1 MEARRRGYRQQ
12 GAAPPERGH
21 PLSNLT
27 HLMSQPAPEPALGA
41 PPPPGLRQ
49 LPRRYL
55 ALGLII
61 VAIVLLGT
69 LVLVRDNVGPGDLVD
84 GGDVQPRVV
93 VAPLH
98 AGVGAGVGLRHGGR
112 ELADDPRHATAARW
126 AGPRRCGRPTVNGGP
141 PLPVVFF
148 YGAEF
153 APYAAVE
160 RWPLILAL
168 SRFGTFHQLGL
179 MQSSSTT
186 AFANLSTFTF
196 WNVSYSSR
204 YVILE
209 SVERYSSLN
218 PTGARY
224 LSLQTPDARQAAA
237 IASYGT
243 GATDL
248 LPARRRQ
255 PVRPERGRLR
265 PRRPGRGHP
274 GPDRRLPDQPGLADD
289 AGRRDRGERDHG
301 GHLLGRREQ
310 ARRRVREQGRAG
322 GGAGPQGRAARALT
336 GARDDGRAGG
346 AGVRRPGQLARR
358 SSISLRSTS
367 FMPPQIPW
375 GSRIRMA

>member
-1 MEARRRGYRQQ
+1 
-12 GAAPPERGH
+12 
-21 PLSNLT
+21 
-27 HLMSQPAPEPALGA
+27 MSQPAPEPALGA

-69 LVLVRDNVGPGDLVD
+69 LVLVRDSSGPGTSSTVETFSPASSSLLSTLASVPASVYDTVGVSSPTIPVTPPWAV
-84 GGDVQPRVV
+84 GGTT
-93 VAPLH
+93 PLWQ
-98 AGVGAGVGLRHGGR
+98 
-112 ELADDPRHATAARW
+112 AA
-126 AGPRRCGRPTVNGGP
+126 VNGGP

-196 WNVSYSSR
+196 WNVSYESR
-204 YVILE
+204 FVILE

-237 IASYGT
+237 IASYGSSAT
-243 GATDL
+243 TFSLLDVANRYALSGAGFA
-248 LPARRRQ
+248 PAVLAGVTQ
-255 PVRPERGRLR
+255 DQIAGYLTSPASPMTQAVVTAANEITAAICSVDGNK
-265 PRRPGRGHP
+265 
-274 GPDRRLPDQPGLADD
+274 PDGVCESKAVLA
-289 AGRRDRGERDHG
+289 A
-301 GHLLGRREQ
+301 EQ
-310 ARRRVREQGRAG
+310 ALK
-322 GGAGPQGRAARALT
+322 AAAPT
-336 GARDDGRAGG
+336 
-346 AGVRRPGQLARR
+346 P
-358 SSISLRSTS
+358 
-367 FMPPQIPW
+367 
-375 GSRIRMA
+375 